1 MDNVNFNPLLVHA
14 LTNISMEEISTSP
27 SLSDLPGR
35 LAPLIAQ
42 KKQQVPR
49 AFPKNEFTFV
59 CKHCK
64 KRGRYD
70 AGHISINLE
79 EFTNNKGKG
88 IEEYTQTTGYF
99 RCKQCNSAGKW
110 GITQD
115 YQMRLMAA
123 LLDLS
128 VSMEEDPLISISEN
142 QLFDGSSHQYASGA
156 EEHLLN
162 KILSDRDN
170 AFLWNRLANLY
181 FKGGRADLAAATFEH
196 SLTLDPL
203 QTESYYS
210 LGMIIEA
217 IDPKKS
223 VDYYHR
229 MLASA
234 SYYTGMDASNLRE
247 LIAVSL
253 LSLIHLTSTSDGQ
266 VSIVPGKE
274 IYEELDIEFQHPVE
288 GHQTVFE
295 GDVELDKLETF
306 YPLAEL
312 FMGDRRHEL
321 SLRKT
326 GASRKKKRNK

>member
-1 MDNVNFNPLLVHA
+1 
-14 LTNISMEEISTSP
+14 MEEISASP

-35 LAPLIAQ
+35 LALLIAQ
-42 KKQQVPR
+42 NENQVPR
-49 AFPKNEFTFV
+49 AFPKNEFIFV
-59 CKHCK
+59 CKHCG

-70 AGHISINLE
+70 AGHISIKLE
-79 EFTNNKGKG
+79 EFNKNKGKG
-88 IEEYTQTTGYF
+88 IEWYTQTTGYF

-115 YQMRLMAA
+115 YSMRLMAA
-123 LLDLS
+123 LLNLG
-128 VSMEEDPLISISEN
+128 VSMEDPLFSISEN
-142 QLFDGSSHQYASGA
+142 QLFDGSSHQYSSDA

-162 KILSDRDN
+162 KILSDSEN

-181 FKGGRADLAAATFEH
+181 YKGARADLAAVVYEH
-196 SLTLDPL
+196 SLSLDPL

-217 IDPKKS
+217 IDPEKS

-234 SYYTGMDASNLRE
+234 ANYTEMDASGLRE

-253 LSLIHLTSTSDGQ
+253 LSLIHLTSSSAGQ
-266 VSIVPGKE
+266 ISLDPGRE
-274 IYEELDIEFQHPVE
+274 IYEELAIEFPNPTGGQP
-288 GHQTVFE
+288 TVFE
-295 GDVELDKLETF
+295 GEVELDELETF

-321 SLRKT
+321 PKGKT
-326 GASRKKKRNK
+326 AASRKKKRK